1 MTRSLRSVWHRRRT
15 AVLLATATIA
25 ASFGWALAPTSSSAQ
40 TADPPFTVELSQ
52 TTGLLD
58 GDVVKVTIRGA
69 PGVQLNPGS
78 SSMRVCR
85 PGVSYTAP
93 ADLIPTNGKCPANGT
108 SSAAEASGQ
117 IFAIAD
123 GTRAE
128 GDIAVGVGVGEW
140 EVFGQPNFTLACGP
154 GAPCLLVLQVGTT
167 DSVGGPITRHF
178 VTRELTF
185 ADPDPTRGCGGRNP
199 AAVSTAASDR
209 MQDIWA
215 RSTLAQCTSGGA
227 SGASTSFAP
236 TGEGEGIA
244 AFTAGTRDLVY
255 TAAGYRPFL
264 GLDPAPRRPAVY
276 TPVALNAVVIAAIG
290 GQLVNDD
297 PQWPVGLAKPYSEP
311 IRMTA
316 AEAATLLGQG
326 GFFFN
331 STPGIGPEFLARN
344 PQIGPTAYNPNDRF
358 ANAAAVQDATAVSLF
373 ATSFLDEQ
381 APGHWVSRPDVQAR
395 SRGVDAQLAR
405 AVPGF
410 ESSLTPVSQKIQTF
424 AFRNGVQ
431 QNATTPGPGWALTDY
446 ATAIDL
452 GLTPVAIQNA
462 AGEFVE
468 PTPESIAA
476 GVATMTKESDGRRVP
491 DPDTTASGAYP
502 MAMIEYAMAPAEQLV
517 DQTCAPRAESQQVL
531 TSWLSFL
538 TGAGQDALAPDFVPL
553 TPELAAEAQEK
564 FAQIGAS
571 PSTAGCAPANPG
583 GPGGPGGTT
592 PASVAAPTGGTGSG
606 TSGFGAGSGS
616 GAGSGAGADAGA
628 GALSGSTP
636 DELAGAEELAEAAEP
651 TLPPFLGIAA
661 VSEIIS
667 PLALLL
673 VVVLTSGAA
682 FLTSGRP
689 APPALASGAA
699 PGQGGGRQRGA
710 PPPVA
715 TPSLTSQHRRSPPAS
730 HMNVRCRSFNSS
742 ITACDGPMSQPG
754 MSEVFRSP
762 SSWRSGAFTWA
773 CDKTVAVVTA
783 AVCHRPLGRH

>member
-538 TGAGQDALAPDFVPL
+538 TGAGQDALGPDFVPL
-553 TPELAAEAQEK
+553 TPELAAEARGEVRPDRRVALDRGVRSRQPR
-564 FAQIGAS
+564 GAWWSRGHDAGVGRS
-571 PSTAGCAPANPG
+571 PDRGNRQRDVGLRRWQWQRRGERRWRRRGRGCAERVDARRAG
-583 GPGGPGGTT
+583 GCRRAGRGRRTD
-592 PASVAAPTGGTGSG
+592 VATVPRHRGRER
-606 TSGFGAGSGS
+606 
-616 GAGSGAGADAGA
+616 DH
-628 GALSGSTP
+628 
-636 DELAGAEELAEAAEP
+636 LAA
-651 TLPPFLGIAA
+651 
-661 VSEIIS
+661 
-667 PLALLL
+667 
-673 VVVLTSGAA
+673 
-682 FLTSGRP
+682 
-689 APPALASGAA
+689 
-699 PGQGGGRQRGA
+699 GA
-710 PPPVA
+710 PPGRGPHVGRGVPDLRPPRPAGVGVRSRAGSRRGQATRCAASRCHAVADVA
-715 TPSLTSQHRRSPPAS
+715 TSSLATGIAHER
-730 HMNVRCRSFNSS
+730 
-742 ITACDGPMSQPG
+742 
-754 MSEVFRSP
+754 
-762 SSWRSGAFTWA
+762 
-773 CDKTVAVVTA
+773 AVPV
-783 AVCHRPLGRH
+783 V